1 MAVERWIMITV
12 ARLCRQ
18 PEDEAALLYTK
29 LTSHRT
35 PHVYDGHF
43 CIFDWSLL
51 PSSIIIQLIMY
62 NS

>member
-29 LTSHRT
+29 LPSHRT
-35 PHVYDGHF
+35 QHVHDGHF

-51 PSSIIIQLIMY
+51 PSIDY
-62 NS
+62 V